1 MIVLKLLLL
10 TQKRYSMSI
19 KIENAP
25 SPSVLMNSLRSIG
38 YTFETALADI
48 IDNSISAVAKN
59 IYISA
64 PINDEDLYISIL
76 DDGNGM
82 SRDELFNAM
91 KYGSDREYKLNDLG
105 RFGLGL
111 KSASLSQCRILT
123 VISKSEGVISGFQ
136 WNVDSVISDK
146 KWDCIELEQSDIK
159 DIPNIEK
166 LYSLSMGTLVV
177 WQNFDIAY
185 KKSNGHIRE
194 YISEQIEEA
203 EKHIRLVFHRFL
215 SNRFKQLNIFINDD
229 PLIPIDPFLEDNPKT
244 DTQKVSE
251 LTIHDEIIKVQP
263 FILPHQSD
271 LQLEDI
277 EKLGGINALR
287 NGQGFY
293 IYRNDRLIIY
303 GTWFR
308 LSATSVSSELL
319 KYGRI
324 KVDIPNT
331 LDDVWDIDI
340 KKQHAN
346 IPKQILNNLK
356 KVVRDVCS
364 NSRNKTSKRAKLT
377 LDKDDSKIWNKS
389 LSRNGKEIFYINQ
402 DSLFVKQFLDDFNDS
417 DKVKILN
424 FIEVLSTSIPF
435 DDIYNAICNKK
446 NEIDME
452 ESQFDAIVAEGISQF
467 KSIKRVI
474 QQDDDAVFMILVK
487 YEPFNNERVINRIKE
502 IITNEK

>member
-1 MIVLKLLLL
+1 MAV
-10 TQKRYSMSI
+10 

-25 SPSVLMNSLRSIG
+25 SPSVLMKSMRSIG

-48 IDNSISAVAKN
+48 IDNSISAFAKN
-59 IYISA
+59 IYISV

-82 SRDELFNAM
+82 SRDDLFNAM
-91 KYGSDREYKLNDLG
+91 KYGSDREYRLTDLG

-123 VISKSEGVISGFQ
+123 VVSKCSGTLSGFQ
-136 WNVDSVISDK
+136 WNFDSVIEGK
-146 KWDCIELEQSDIK
+146 KWDCLELEKTDIETVP
-159 DIPNIEK
+159 DIEK
-166 LYSLSMGTLVV
+166 LKAFEMGTLVI

-185 KKSNGHIRE
+185 KKSNGRIRE
-194 YISEQIEEA
+194 YLSDEIEEA
-203 EKHIRLVFHRFL
+203 EKHLRLVFHRYL
-215 SNRFKQLNIFINDD
+215 SNRFRPLDIFINNN
-229 PLIPIDPFLEDNPKT
+229 PLSPIDPFLENNSKT
-244 DTQKVSE
+244 DAQPPKE
-251 LTIHDEIIKVQP
+251 LSINGEIIKVQP
-263 FILPHQSD
+263 YILPHQSD
-271 LQLEDI
+271 LKPEDI

-293 IYRNDRLIIY
+293 IYRNDRLIIH

-308 LSATSVSSELL
+308 LSASSVSPELL

-340 KKQHAN
+340 KKQNAT

-364 NSRNKTSKRAKLT
+364 NSRNKTTKRAKLT
-377 LDKDDSKIWNKS
+377 IEKDDSKIWNKS
-389 LSRNGKEIFYINQ
+389 LSKNEKEIFYINKE
-402 DSLFVKQFLDDFNDS
+402 SIFVKHFLDEFDDK

-424 FIEVLSTSIPF
+424 FIDVLSTSIPF

-446 NEIDME
+446 NETDID
-452 ESQFDAIVAEGISQF
+452 ESQFDAIVAEGVAQF

-474 QQDDDAVFMILVK
+474 QQSDDEVFSILTK
-487 YEPFNNERVINRIKE
+487 YEPFNNEQVANRIKE
-502 IITNEK
+502 IISYEE

>member
-1 MIVLKLLLL
+1 MAF
-10 TQKRYSMSI
+10 

-25 SPSVLMNSLRSIG
+25 SPSVLMNSMRSIG

-48 IDNSISAVAKN
+48 IDNSISASAKN
-59 IYISA
+59 IYLSV
-64 PINDEDLYISIL
+64 PINDDDLYISIL

-82 SRDELFNAM
+82 SRDDLFNAM
-91 KYGSDREYKLNDLG
+91 KYGSDREYQLSDLG
-105 RFGLGL
+105 RFGIGL

-123 VISKSEGVISGFQ
+123 VVSKNDGVLSGFQ
-136 WNVDSVISDK
+136 WNFDSVVDSK
-146 KWDCIELEQSDIK
+146 KWDCIELEQNDIEIVPDIK
-159 DIPNIEK
+159 K
-166 LYSLSMGTLVV
+166 LKALKMGTLVI

-185 KKSNGHIRE
+185 KKSNGKIRE
-194 YISEQIEEA
+194 YISEEIEEA
-203 EKHIRLVFHRFL
+203 EKHLRLVFHRFL
-215 SNRFKQLNIFINDD
+215 SNRFKPLNIFINNN
-229 PLIPIDPFLEDNPKT
+229 PLSPIDPFLEDNPKT
-244 DTQKVSE
+244 DSKKVSE
-251 LTIHDEIIKVQP
+251 LSINGEVIKVQP

-271 LQLEDI
+271 LTLEDI

-308 LSATSVSSELL
+308 LSSSSVSPELL

-340 KKQHAN
+340 KKQNAT

-377 LDKDDSKIWNKS
+377 IEKDDSKIWNKS
-389 LSRNGKEIFYINQ
+389 LSKNEKEIFYINKE
-402 DSLFVKQFLDDFNDS
+402 STFIKHFLDEFDDK

-424 FIEVLSTSIPF
+424 FIDVLSTSIPF

-446 NEIDME
+446 NETDID
-452 ESQFDAIVAEGISQF
+452 ESQFDAIVAEGVAQF

-474 QQDDDAVFMILVK
+474 QQSDDEVFSILTK
-487 YEPFNNERVINRIKE
+487 YEPFNNEQVASRIKE
-502 IITNEK
+502 IISYEK

>member
-1 MIVLKLLLL
+1 MAF
-10 TQKRYSMSI
+10 
-19 KIENAP
+19 KIENDP
-25 SPSVLMNSLRSIG
+25 SPSVLMNSMRSIG

-48 IDNSISAVAKN
+48 IDNSISASAKN
-59 IYISA
+59 IYISV
-64 PINDEDLYISIL
+64 PINDDDLYISIL

-82 SRDELFNAM
+82 SRDDLFNAM
-91 KYGSDREYKLNDLG
+91 KYGSDREYQLSDLG
-105 RFGLGL
+105 RFGIGL

-123 VISKSEGVISGFQ
+123 VVSKNDEMLSGFQ
-136 WNVDSVISDK
+136 WNFDSVVDSK
-146 KWDCIELEQSDIK
+146 KWDCIELEQNDIETVP
-159 DIPNIEK
+159 DINK
-166 LYSLSMGTLVV
+166 LKALKMGTLVI

-185 KKSNGHIRE
+185 KKSNGKIRE
-194 YISEQIEEA
+194 YISEEIEEA
-203 EKHIRLVFHRFL
+203 EKHLRLVFHRFL
-215 SNRFKQLNIFINDD
+215 SSRFKPLNIFINNN
-229 PLIPIDPFLEDNPKT
+229 PLSPLDPFLEDNPKT
-244 DTQKVSE
+244 DSKKVSE
-251 LTIHDEIIKVQP
+251 LSINGEIIKVQP

-271 LQLEDI
+271 LTLEDI

-308 LSATSVSSELL
+308 LSSSSVSPELL

-340 KKQHAN
+340 KKQNAT

-377 LDKDDSKIWNKS
+377 IEKDDSKIWNKS
-389 LSRNGKEIFYINQ
+389 LSKNEKEVFYINKEAT
-402 DSLFVKQFLDDFNDS
+402 FIKHFLDEFDDK

-424 FIEVLSTSIPF
+424 FIDVLSTSIPF

-446 NEIDME
+446 NEIDID
-452 ESQFDAIVAEGISQF
+452 ESQFDAIVAEGVAQF

-474 QQDDDAVFMILVK
+474 QQSDDEVFSILTK
-487 YEPFNNERVINRIKE
+487 YEPFNNESVANRIKE
-502 IITNEK
+502 IISYEE